1 MKGRC
6 CGAVPRTAICLL
18 AVIVGVCLAPGPAL
32 ADSVS
37 SASVREL
44 AARAAQGDSV
54 ALDRLR
60 AVTAIDG
67 RPSPLGTLLTDGT
80 SAQIEARVLALSH
93 EGVAPAVSSASA
105 RATAAA
111 ILRQP
116 QYGKATVPNPLADLL
131 SKLRSALSSLASLA
145 PGGPVIFWLIAA
157 LVVVALSVVGARRML
172 GRLTAPASRS
182 HHVAGAG
189 GEDPAALALAAQSAE
204 ARGAFADAIR
214 LRFRAGLLTLGA
226 RGVIDYRPSLL
237 TADAAARL
245 HSPQFDSLAE
255 TFERVAYGTGDAQPG
270 EAAAARE
277 GWATLLSGSDGAP

>member
-1 MKGRC
+1 MKARC
-6 CGAVPRTAICLL
+6 CGAVPRTAVCLL
-18 AVIVGVCLAPGPAL
+18 AVIVGVCLAPGPAF

-37 SASVREL
+37 SDSVREL
-44 AARAAQGDSV
+44 AVRAAQGDPV

-60 AVTAIDG
+60 AITAIDG
-67 RPSPLGTLLTDGT
+67 RPSPLGALLTEGT
-80 SAQIEARVLALSH
+80 SAQINARVIALAH
-93 EGVAPAVSSASA
+93 EGQAPAVSSASA

-145 PGGPVIFWLIAA
+145 PGGPLVFWLTAA
-157 LVVVALSVVGARRML
+157 VVVLAVSVVGARRML
-172 GRLTAPASRS
+172 RRLTAPASPSDR
-182 HHVAGAG
+182 VAGEG
-189 GEDPAALALAAQSAE
+189 GEDPTALALAAQSAE
-204 ARGAFADAIR
+204 AHGAFADAIR
-214 LRFRAGLLTLGA
+214 LRFRAGLLTLGE
-226 RGVIDYRPSLL
+226 RGAIDYRPSLL

-255 TFERVAYGTGDAQPG
+255 TFERVAYGTGDAQRG

-277 GWATLLSGSDGAP
+277 GWAALLSEPDGGR

>member
-18 AVIVGVCLAPGPAL
+18 AVIVGVCLAPAPAL

-67 RPSPLGTLLTDGT
+67 RPSPLGRLLTDGT

-93 EGVAPAVSSASA
+93 EGAAPGVSSASA

-116 QYGKATVPNPLADLL
+116 QYGKATVPNPLIDLL

-172 GRLTAPASRS
+172 RRLTAPASRS
-182 HHVAGAG
+182 DSVAGEG

-226 RGVIDYRPSLL
+226 RGAIDYRPSLL

-270 EAAAARE
+270 EAAAARD
-277 GWATLLSGSDGAP
+277 GWAALLSGPDGAR